1 MEMRWDDVS
10 IYVSF
15 GNIYIYIYPIRM
27 YVNLRLCGMNR
38 SVSLSGI
45 NPLTHTHILTYIY
58 IYPKIQRGKL
68 LLHIYIYM

>member
-15 GNIYIYIYPIRM
+15 GNIYPIRM

-38 SVSLSGI
+38 SVSLRNQSFHTY
-45 NPLTHTHILTYIY
+45 THTHIYIY